1 MIRKKGMIYSMSEE
15 KFNNLLDEIKSQ
27 NELLELQNE
36 KLNEQNKELK
46 EIISDLRDKNA
57 LLNIKKR
64 KLESYLEFN
73 LETKQ
78 KEQALQRVLRFL
90 WRFQQVLIL
99 VLLIL
104 SIVVRP
110 IVEK

>member
-1 MIRKKGMIYSMSEE
+1 MICSMEKE
-15 KFNNLLDEIKSQ
+15 KFDKLLEEVETQ
-27 NELLELQNE
+27 NEML
-36 KLNEQNKELK
+36 KEQNKELK
-46 EIISDLRDKNA
+46 EIISNLRDKNT
-57 LLNIKKR
+57 LLNIKQR

-90 WRFQQVLIL
+90 WRFQQVLVL

-104 SIVVRP
+104 LVASF

>member
-1 MIRKKGMIYSMSEE
+1 MIYSMEKE
-15 KFNNLLDEIKSQ
+15 KFDKLLEEVETQ
-27 NELLELQNE
+27 NEML
-36 KLNEQNKELK
+36 KEQNKELK
-46 EIISDLRDKNA
+46 EIISNLRDKNT
-57 LLNIKKR
+57 LLNIKQR
-64 KLESYLEFN
+64 KLESVLEFN

>member
-1 MIRKKGMIYSMSEE
+1 MYMEKE
-15 KFNNLLDEIKSQ
+15 KFDKLLEEVETQ
-27 NELLELQNE
+27 NEML
-36 KLNEQNKELK
+36 KDQNKELK
-46 EIISDLRDKNA
+46 EIISNLRDKNT
-57 LLNIKKR
+57 LLNIKQR

-90 WRFQQVLIL
+90 WRFQQVLVL

-104 SIVVRP
+104 LVASFI
-110 IVEK
+110 IEK